1 MKEFLMKKLL
11 EKQLKDIP
19 KEMQD
24 KIVKVASEN
33 PELISKIMGEVEA
46 EVKGGKDYMSA
57 AKDVAVKY
65 KDQLSSLI
73 S

>member
-1 MKEFLMKKLL
+1 MKEFLMKKML
-11 EKQLKDIP
+11 ERQLKDIP

-33 PELISKIMGEVEA
+33 PELISKIMGEVEV
-46 EVKGGKDYMSA
+46 EVKNGKDYMSA

>member
-1 MKEFLMKKLL
+1 MEVVNM
-11 EKQLKDIP
+11 D

-57 AKDVAVKY
+57 AKDIAVKY

>member
-1 MKEFLMKKLL
+1 MKEFLMKKML
-11 EKQLKDIP
+11 ERQLKDIP

-33 PELISKIMGEVEA
+33 PELISKIMGEVEV
-46 EVKGGKDYMSA
+46 EVKNGKYYMSA

>member
-1 MKEFLMKKLL
+1 MKEFLMKKML
-11 EKQLKDIP
+11 ERQLKDIP

-33 PELISKIMGEVEA
+33 PELISKIMEEVEV
-46 EVKGGKDYMSA
+46 EVKNGKDYMSA

>member
-1 MKEFLMKKLL
+1 MKEFLMKKML
-11 EKQLKDIP
+11 ERQLKDIP

-33 PELISKIMGEVEA
+33 PELISKIMGEVEV
-46 EVKGGKDYMSA
+46 EVKNGKDYMSA

-65 KDQLSSLI
+65 KDRLSSLI